1 MTAQGILAA
10 IQPPN
15 PDVLA
20 QNVQP
25 MAVTN
30 NAKALILITRHMVE
44 SLQLE
49 YMNEDNARNLWE
61 ALEERFGNIRD
72 TLLPDLEMRWSNLRF
87 SDFKTVPNIYNLKPI
102 LLERS

>member
-1 MTAQGILAA
+1 MASLNKLDFAPLEPSGQGYPKWVRDVRNHLTTKRILVA
-10 IQPPN
+10 IQPHN

-20 QNVQP
+20 KNVQP

-49 YMNEDNARNLWE
+49 YMNEDNARN
-61 ALEERFGNIRD
+61 
-72 TLLPDLEMRWSNLRF
+72 
-87 SDFKTVPNIYNLKPI
+87 
-102 LLERS
+102 